1 MKTPIRILLVDD
13 HFTAR
18 LGLSL
23 PINGEP
29 DMQVVGEA
37 ENAAEAV
44 ALYRQLQPD
53 VVIMDYKLPDRSGVD
68 AVDEIRG
75 EFPEARVLM
84 LTVFDGE
91 EDVYRAVIAGAT
103 GYLTKSASRN
113 EVLQAIRKIAAG
125 DKHFPPELAAKIA
138 EREKREP
145 LIPREVE
152 ILRHIVRGEANK
164 QIAVSLRLSLGT
176 INLHVSKIL
185 SKLGAPD
192 RTRAVTL
199 AIERGIVRVGE

>member
-1 MKTPIRILLVDD
+1 MKKAIRILLVDD

-18 LGLSL
+18 LGLSV

-29 DMQVVGEA
+29 DMEVIAEA
-37 ENAAEAV
+37 ENAAEA
-44 ALYRQLQPD
+44 LRFYRKHEPD
-53 VVIMDYKLPDRSGVD
+53 VVIMDYKLPDRSGVE
-68 AVDEIRG
+68 ALESIRE

-84 LTVFDGE
+84 FTVFDGE
-91 EDVYRAVIAGAT
+91 EDIYRAVIGGAS
-103 GYLTKSASRN
+103 GYLTKSAGRN
-113 EVLQAIRKIAAG
+113 EVLRAIRAVAKG
-125 DKHFPPELAAKIA
+125 KKHFPPELEDKIR

-152 ILRHIVRGEANK
+152 ILRQIVRGQANK
-164 QIAVSLRLSLGT
+164 EIASTLNLSVGT

-185 SKLGAPD
+185 EKIGAPD

-199 AIERGIVRVGE
+199 AIERGIVHLQE

>member
-1 MKTPIRILLVDD
+1 MKKSIRILLVDD

-18 LGLSL
+18 LGLSV

-29 DMQVVGEA
+29 DMEVIAEA
-37 ENAAEAV
+37 ENAAEALK
-44 ALYRQLQPD
+44 LYRKHQPD
-53 VVIMDYKLPDRSGVD
+53 MVIMDYKLPDRSGVE
-68 AVDEIRG
+68 AMENIRL

-91 EDVYRAVIAGAT
+91 DDIYRAVIGGAS

-113 EVLQAIRKIAAG
+113 EVLLAIRNVARGK
-125 DKHFPPELAAKIA
+125 KHFPPDMERKIH
-138 EREKREP
+138 ERESREP

-152 ILRHIVRGEANK
+152 ILRHIVSGQASK
-164 QIAVSLRLSLGT
+164 QIADAMNLSVGT

-185 SKLGAPD
+185 EKIGAPD
-192 RTRAVTL
+192 RTRAATL
-199 AIERGIVRVGE
+199 AIERGIVHL

>member
-1 MKTPIRILLVDD
+1 MKKTIRILLVDD

-18 LGLSL
+18 LGLSV
-23 PINGEP
+23 PINSEP
-29 DMQVVGEA
+29 DMEVVAEA
-37 ENAAEAV
+37 ENAAEAFT
-44 ALYRQLQPD
+44 LYRQHRPD
-53 VVIMDYKLPDRSGVD
+53 VVIMDNKLPDRSGID
-68 AVDEIRG
+68 AIDEIRG

-91 EDVYRAVIAGAT
+91 EDIYRAVIAGAA
-103 GYLTKSASRN
+103 GYLTKSASRD
-113 EVLQAIRKIAAG
+113 EVLQALRNIAAG
-125 DKHFPPELAAKIA
+125 AKHFPPELESKIE
-138 EREKREP
+138 ERRKREP

-164 QIAVSLRLSLGT
+164 QIAASMHLSLGT

-185 SKLGAPD
+185 EKLGAPD

-199 AIERGIVRVGE
+199 AIERGIVRIGE

>member
-1 MKTPIRILLVDD
+1 MKKSIRVLLVDD

-18 LGLSL
+18 LGLSV

-37 ENAAEAV
+37 ENAAQSLK
-44 ALYRQLQPD
+44 LYRKHLPD
-53 VVIMDYKLPDRSGVD
+53 VVIMDYKLPDRTGVE
-68 AVDEIRG
+68 ATEEIRA
-75 EFPEARVLM
+75 EFPEARILM

-91 EDVYRAVIAGAT
+91 EDIYRAVIAGAS

-113 EVLQAIRKIAAG
+113 EVLRAIRTIASG
-125 DKHFPPELAAKIA
+125 KKHFPADLEAKLRT
-138 EREKREP
+138 REKREP

-152 ILRHIVRGEANK
+152 ILHHIVRGQANK
-164 QIAVSLRLSLGT
+164 EIASSMKLSVGT
-176 INLHVSKIL
+176 INLHISKIL
-185 SKLGAPD
+185 EKLGAPD

-199 AIERGIVRVGE
+199 AIERGIVRLGE

>member
-1 MKTPIRILLVDD
+1 MKKAIRILLVDD

-18 LGLSL
+18 LGLSV

-29 DMQVVGEA
+29 DMEVIAEA
-37 ENAAEAV
+37 ENAAEALR
-44 ALYRQLQPD
+44 LYRKHEPD
-53 VVIMDYKLPDRSGVD
+53 VVIMDYKLPDRSGVEALD
-68 AVDEIRG
+68 SIRV

-91 EDVYRAVIAGAT
+91 EDIYRAVIGGAS

-113 EVLQAIRKIAAG
+113 EVLRAIRAVAKG
-125 DKHFPPELAAKIA
+125 KKHFPPDIEDKIR

-145 LIPREVE
+145 LIPREME
-152 ILRHIVRGEANK
+152 ILRQIVRGQANK
-164 QIAVSLRLSLGT
+164 EIASTLNLSVGT

-185 SKLGAPD
+185 EKIGAPD

-199 AIERGIVRVGE
+199 AIERGIVHLHE

>member
-1 MKTPIRILLVDD
+1 MKINIRVLLVDD

-18 LGLSL
+18 LGLIV

-29 DMQVVGEA
+29 DMEVVAEA
-37 ENAAEAV
+37 ENAAEALK
-44 ALYRQLQPD
+44 LYRKHQPD
-53 VVIMDYKLPDRSGVD
+53 VVIMDYKLPDRSGVEATED
-68 AVDEIRG
+68 IRG
-75 EFPEARVLM
+75 EFPKARVLM

-91 EDVYRAVIAGAT
+91 EDLYRAMIAGAA

-113 EVLQAIRKIAAG
+113 EVLRAIRAVAG
-125 DKHFPPELAAKIA
+125 GKKHFPPELEAKIRD
-138 EREKREP
+138 REKREP

-152 ILRHIVRGEANK
+152 ILRHIVRGAANK
-164 QIAVSLRLSLGT
+164 QIAGSMNLSVGT

-185 SKLGAPD
+185 EKLGAPD

-199 AIERGIVRVGE
+199 AIERGIVRLGE